1 MVLSG
6 SNCHWE
12 NYFRISQKLWGGL
25 YWPLMRGVS
34 WRTANKIFL
43 QKQKFSNNSQE
54 TFWLNFQPVWNN
66 ILQRTFVHLYLR
78 NFSAITHEVE
88 YKTEVCCDSLAGAK
102 ISLEGIHFIFQNQQ
116 FLICCV
122 HIYPWWARFP
132 VFTPVYNLYFISD
145 EWQTKR
151 SLAKDPENNHS
162 FIKFFCCCKFPEIYC
177 QAKQHGFMFNAW
189 I

>member
-1 MVLSG
+1 MTDTQSSLSVVLSG

-12 NYFRISQKLWGGL
+12 NYFRIPQELWGGF
-25 YWPLMRGVS
+25 YWLLMRGVS

-54 TFWLNFQPVWNN
+54 TFWLNFQSVWNN
-66 ILQRTFVHLYLR
+66 ILQRIFVHLYLR

-122 HIYPWWARFP
+122 HICPWWARFP
-132 VFTPVYNLYFISD
+132 VFTPV
-145 EWQTKR
+145 
-151 SLAKDPENNHS
+151 
-162 FIKFFCCCKFPEIYC
+162 
-177 QAKQHGFMFNAW
+177 
-189 I
+189 